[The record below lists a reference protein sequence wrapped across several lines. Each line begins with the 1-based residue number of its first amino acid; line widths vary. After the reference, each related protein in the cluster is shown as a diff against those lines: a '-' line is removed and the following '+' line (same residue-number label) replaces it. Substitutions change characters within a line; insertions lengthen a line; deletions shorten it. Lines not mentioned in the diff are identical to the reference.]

1 VRLSTLD
8 CVCSSLTMS
17 YIFPEKH
24 SENPPPLIDPLHDLQ
39 DGYPKL
45 AGRMG
50 IQPEM
55 AMFKRFG
62 ALNARNLLY
71 MQSELMNLER
81 TLKRVEMEDAM
92 ARQGDKPNYSRDF
105 YWLHYSEFV
114 GPDTRQLNLIK
125 RIREVLKEYS
135 TSSYMLHLRIVLIR
149 EKIRP

>member
-1 VRLSTLD
+1 
-8 CVCSSLTMS
+8 MPF
-17 YIFPEKH
+17 IFPDKC
-24 SENPPPLIDPLHDLQ
+24 SGNPPPPIGPLHDLQ
-39 DGYPKL
+39 NGYPKL

-55 AMFKRFG
+55 TTFKRFG

-81 TLKRVEMEDAM
+81 TLKRVVMEDAM

-105 YWLHYSEFV
+105 YWLHYSELV
-114 GPDTRQLNLIK
+114 GPDIRQLNLIK

-135 TSSYMLHLRIVLIR
+135 TLSYTLHLCISSANI
-149 EKIRP
+149 

>member
-1 VRLSTLD
+1 MRLSTLD
-8 CVCSSLTMS
+8 FVCSSLKMS
-17 YIFPEKH
+17 FLFPEKN
-24 SENPPPLIDPLHDLQ
+24 SENTPPVIDPLHDLQ

-81 TLKRVEMEDAM
+81 CLKRAEMEDAM

-105 YWLHYSEFV
+105 YWLRYSELV

-125 RIREVLKEYS
+125 RIRDVLKEYS
-135 TSSYMLHLRIVLIR
+135 TLSYMLQVCIVLTCK
-149 EKIRP
+149 KIRP

>member
-1 VRLSTLD
+1 
-8 CVCSSLTMS
+8 
-17 YIFPEKH
+17 
-24 SENPPPLIDPLHDLQ
+24 
-39 DGYPKL
+39 
-45 AGRMG
+45 MG